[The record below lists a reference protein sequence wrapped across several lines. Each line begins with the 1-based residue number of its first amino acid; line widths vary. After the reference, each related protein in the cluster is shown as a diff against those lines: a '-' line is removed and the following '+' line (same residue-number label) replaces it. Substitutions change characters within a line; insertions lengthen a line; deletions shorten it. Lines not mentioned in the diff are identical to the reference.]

1 MYASIR
7 SSSVL
12 ILQYDK
18 NTPLLIFNHQSCRQQ
33 PAKILLA
40 MKKSVL
46 SVVFLSVALAL
57 NAFSTGHLKP
67 VRIGVSDN
75 SPSTGELVPPMPE
88 GWGEA
93 DTSMVMPAAGWP
105 ESKELEIRTF
115 QDIIIDANVV
125 VVLVEDG
132 GNLLRMEGNAGF
144 LKYVQVKEQEG
155 TLKIISPRKGSKVK
169 GYLWVPVKGLKT
181 LRLGNN
187 AIVRSAAVLNSPQ
200 LDIELN
206 GSCDIGVVTNGMI
219 NLIENEDIEFF
230 YHKNSIRNV
239 TRASMR

>member
-1 MYASIR
+1 
-7 SSSVL
+7 
-12 ILQYDK
+12 
-18 NTPLLIFNHQSCRQQ
+18 
-33 PAKILLA
+33 

-57 NAFSTGHLKP
+57 NAFSTGEP
-67 VRIGVSDN
+67 VPTMREGR
-75 SPSTGELVPPMPE
+75 GEV
-88 GWGEA
+88 
-93 DTSMVMPAAGWP
+93 DTSMVMPAAWV
-105 ESKELEIRTF
+105 ELKELEIRTF

-125 VVLVEDG
+125 VVLVEDS
-132 GNLLRMEGNAGF
+132 GNLLRMEGEAGF

-155 TLKIISPRKGSKVK
+155 TLKIISPRKGAKVK

-206 GSCDIGVVTNGMI
+206 GSCDIGVVTNGII